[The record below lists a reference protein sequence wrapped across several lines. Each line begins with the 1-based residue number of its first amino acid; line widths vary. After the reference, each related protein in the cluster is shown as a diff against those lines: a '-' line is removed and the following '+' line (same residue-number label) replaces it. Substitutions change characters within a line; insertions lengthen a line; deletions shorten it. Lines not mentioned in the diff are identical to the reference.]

1 MEALLL
7 GCWKSQVQK
16 ELGVSNT
23 TVAGTR
29 KDGHGNSRHRVT
41 VVVSIVVLLVVA
53 VVVGLV
59 IVLR

>member
-1 MEALLL
+1 MPVLAGTE
-7 GCWKSQVQK
+7 WMQK

-29 KDGHGNSRHRVT
+29 KDGRGNSRHRVT

-53 VVVGLV
+53 VVGLV